1 MQVGLTDLD
10 RGHALPAPAMLPI
23 RPPLRPLMV
32 GGLILGGGWIVGD
45 LGHGPLGS
53 LGLAALA
60 GAGVWMLQ
68 RPKPAAVAALPQAPE
83 PLLEH
88 CRSLLQQFEAL
99 GLGRDRPDQQLRQLQ
114 QALDRPEEQLVLAGR
129 APADDERQWLQQG
142 LRRSVP
148 ALLHMARPLPS
159 APERWC
165 WPAEL
170 LQADRVV
177 WLLGETASAAD
188 LRWLQAAPQDLP
200 VLVLAACPD
209 PARWPALRH
218 ELAVQLGDGPTL
230 ARLGDPL
237 PAERLPFAGRR
248 RATRLRC
255 LRQLQDGWQ
264 QQLEAERRRRLQP
277 LVQRS
282 QWLVAAAVLASP
294 LPSTDL
300 LLTTAVN
307 GLLLR
312 EMAEIWPCRWT
323 PEQLRSAALELGRV
337 ALALGTV
344 EWGGQALAAALRLHG
359 ATWLVGG
366 TLQALSAA
374 YLTRVLAR
382 SMADALALASGVPDD
397 ELPALQTRFP
407 QLVSR
412 ALEQERLDWQGFVD
426 QALAWGQRQTAPT
439 ATPMATPRITP
450 AT

>member
-1 MQVGLTDLD
+1 M
-10 RGHALPAPAMLPI
+10 LPLPI
-23 RPPLRPLMV
+23 RPSLRPLMV
-32 GGLILGGGWIVGD
+32 GGLILGGGWLAGD

-60 GAGVWMLQ
+60 GAGAWALQ
-68 RPKPAAVAALPQAPE
+68 RRRPTAVAALPEAPE

-88 CRSLLQQFEAL
+88 CRQLLQQFEDL
-99 GLGRDRPDQQLRQLQ
+99 GLGSDQPDQQLRQLQ
-114 QALDRPEEQLVLAGR
+114 QALDRPQEQLVLAGR
-129 APADDERQWLQQG
+129 APARDERVWLEQG

-148 ALLHMARPLPS
+148 ALLHLARPLPA
-159 APERWC
+159 APDRWC
-165 WPAEL
+165 WPSEL

-177 WLLGETASAAD
+177 WLLGETATAAD

-209 PARWPALRH
+209 PDRWPALRH

-230 ARLGDPL
+230 ARLGEPL
-237 PAERLPFAGRR
+237 PGERLPFAGRR

-255 LRQLQDGWQ
+255 LRQLQDRWQ
-264 QQLEAERRRRLQP
+264 EQLEAERRRRLQP

-294 LPSTDL
+294 LPSADL
-300 LLTTAVN
+300 LLTAAIN

-312 EMAEIWPCRWT
+312 EMAELWPCRWT
-323 PEQLRSAALELGRV
+323 PEQTRNAALELGRV

-344 EWGGQALAAALRLHG
+344 EWGGQALAAALKLHG

-366 TLQALSAA
+366 SLQALSAA

-382 SMADALALASGVPDD
+382 SMADALALASGVPD
-397 ELPALQTRFP
+397 EALPALQAQFP

-426 QALAWGQRQTAPT
+426 QALAWGQRQGGVAMAPGT
-439 ATPMATPRITP
+439 
-450 AT
+450 

>member
-1 MQVGLTDLD
+1 
-10 RGHALPAPAMLPI
+10 
-23 RPPLRPLMV
+23 MV
-32 GGLILGGGWIVGD
+32 GGLIVGGGWLMGD

-53 LGLAALA
+53 VGLAALA
-60 GAGVWMLQ
+60 GAGAWLLQ
-68 RPKPAAVAALPQAPE
+68 RPRSTAQAALPQAPE

-88 CRSLLQQFEAL
+88 CRHLLRQFEDL
-99 GLGRDRPDQQLRQLQ
+99 GLGSDGPDREFQQLQ
-114 QALDRPEEQLVLAGR
+114 QALDRPQEQLVLAGR
-129 APADDERQWLQQG
+129 APANDERLWLEQG

-148 ALLHMARPLPS
+148 ALLHLARPLPS
-159 APERWC
+159 APERWS
-165 WPAEL
+165 WPADL

-200 VLVLAACPD
+200 VLVLATCPD
-209 PARWPALRH
+209 PDRWPALRH
-218 ELAVQLGDGPTL
+218 ELAIQLGDGLTL
-230 ARLGDPL
+230 ARLGDSL

-255 LRQLQDGWQ
+255 LRQLQDRWQ

-294 LPSTDL
+294 LPTADL
-300 LLTTAVN
+300 LLMTAVN

-312 EMAEIWPCRWT
+312 EMAELWPCRWT
-323 PEQLRSAALELGRV
+323 PEQTRSAALELGRV
-337 ALALGTV
+337 ALALGTL
-344 EWGGQALAAALRLHG
+344 EWGGQALGAALRLHG

-382 SMADALALASGVPDD
+382 AMADALALASGVPDGA
-397 ELPALQTRFP
+397 LPALQISFP

-412 ALEQERLDWQGFVD
+412 ALEEERLDWQGFVD
-426 QALAWGQRQTAPT
+426 QALAWGQGQNGATA
-439 ATPMATPRITP
+439 ATSS
-450 AT
+450 